1 MKMWSMLK
9 GNIRR
14 QFKATLHG
22 GARKGGIGERP
33 KNVLLKKV
41 KSIIEQI

>member
-1 MKMWSMLK
+1 MKMWSMHK

-22 GARKGGIGERP
+22 GARKGEIGERP
-33 KNVLLKKV
+33 KNVG
-41 KSIIEQI
+41 IQPN